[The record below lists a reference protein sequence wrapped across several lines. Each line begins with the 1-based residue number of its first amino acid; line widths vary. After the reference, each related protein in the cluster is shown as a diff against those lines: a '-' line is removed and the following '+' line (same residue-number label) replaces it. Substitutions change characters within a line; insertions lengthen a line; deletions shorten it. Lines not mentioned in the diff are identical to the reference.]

1 MPSIDLERISV
12 TIPIYN
18 ARGRALKSE
27 LLRRAVGAN
36 FANDKDPS
44 VVAVRALDDVTLRI
58 NHGDRVAIVGRNGSG
73 KTTLL
78 RVLSGIYPP
87 TSGRAEIVG
96 QVSSL
101 TDLSVGMDPESSGYE
116 NIVLR
121 GLILGL
127 TRKQAMDLIPD
138 IEEFSELG
146 EYLALPIRT
155 YSAGMLLRLAFGV
168 STAVKPDIIILDE
181 MISAGDAGFMEKA
194 QRRLER
200 LIENASIMVL
210 ASHDEAL
217 VRKLCPTAVWLHS
230 GRLMARGGTDE
241 VLAQYRASI
250 GQN

>member
-1 MPSIDLERISV
+1 MPSIDLERVSV

-36 FANDKDPS
+36 FANGKDPRII
-44 VVAVRALDDVTLRI
+44 AVRAVDDVTLRI
-58 NHGDRVAIVGRNGSG
+58 NHADRIAIIGRNGSG

-96 QVSSL
+96 DVSSL
-101 TDLSVGMDPESSGYE
+101 TDLSVGMDPESTGYE

-127 TRKQAMDLIPD
+127 SRKQATKLIPD
-138 IEEFSELG
+138 IEEFTELG

-181 MISAGDAGFMEKA
+181 MINAGDAAFIEKA
-194 QRRLER
+194 QRRLEQ

-217 VRKLCPTAVWLHS
+217 VRRLCPTAIWMHA
-230 GRLMARGGTDE
+230 GRLMAMGRTDE
-241 VLAQYRASI
+241 VLEQYRASI
-250 GQN
+250 GPN